1 MIHFHSEDIDFK
13 ANQVQKTKNWIRN
26 IIQEEGFILGEVN
39 YIFCSDE
46 YLHQINLEYLNHD
59 TFTDIITFDN
69 SDEDSQIE
77 GDIFISIERVQEN
90 AQVFQGS
97 FEQELRRVLA
107 HGVLHLC
114 GYLDKKPDDEK
125 RMREKEN
132 YYINLFN

>member
-1 MIHFHSEDIDFK
+1 MIHFHSEDIDFR